1 MYKRQLIPFDVGG
14 NPDLMDDFRYLDFQA
29 SAACRSSGRP
39 VDRLRHPALFA
50 EKKNPFGH
58 FVRIEGFEKIII
70 RAGQQRLP
78 LQGGIIEARHDHDLR
93 LLRQMQSLYTLYD
106 ADGIQACLL
115 YTSRCV

>member
-1 MYKRQLIPFDVGG
+1 MISVTWISRLPPLVG
-14 NPDLMDDFRYLDFQA
+14 
-29 SAACRSSGRP
+29 AAAGP

-106 ADGIQACLL
+106 ADGIQA
-115 YTSRCV
+115 RAEKNP